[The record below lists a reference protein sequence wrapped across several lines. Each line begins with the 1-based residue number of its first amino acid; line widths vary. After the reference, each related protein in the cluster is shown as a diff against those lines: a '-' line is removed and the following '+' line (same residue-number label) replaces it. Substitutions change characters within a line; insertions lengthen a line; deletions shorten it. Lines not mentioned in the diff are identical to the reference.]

1 MNRFKKIEFPDIE
14 LDFEFIGVESLGECY
29 RFRQKAYEIYFED
42 FDVHVDL
49 ELYHYPEANYKKCN
63 SFNINNIEV
72 HTDSLKLKLLPE
84 EYETIC
90 KKIKDSIKIIG
101 LNSWY

>member
-1 MNRFKKIEFPDIE
+1 VNRFKKIEFQDIE
-14 LDFEFIGVESLGECY
+14 LDFEFIGIEPLGECY
-29 RFRQKAYEIYFED
+29 RFKQKAYEIYFDD

-49 ELYHYPEANYKKCN
+49 ELYHYPEANYKKRN

-84 EYETIC
+84 EHETIY
-90 KKIKDSIKIIG
+90 KKIEDSIKILSI
-101 LNSWY
+101 NY